1 MRRPVRLA
9 RVVHTLGTG
18 PCRGATHLA
27 AALVV
32 VASCAGGQAVNGGNA
47 QEVFRDARVC
57 ALAEAAARG
66 DAAGVAALVKG
77 GVDPNGTGRD
87 GIRPLVWAMQ
97 ARSEGGMRAL
107 LAAGADPNVVE
118 PPDFAPL
125 LLAAASDDG
134 APLRTLLDGRGN
146 PNVHDRTGA
155 TPLKEAILH
164 GQWANMRLL
173 VERGADVN
181 ATDKSHSTPVM
192 LAASA
197 GAWEQVAWLL
207 EHGADPTIPRL
218 TGGTLVYALE
228 RAGPPRDADVRRGY
242 DRTRQLLVAR
252 GVRFPAEP
260 PEQVRRR
267 VFGADNPVDA
277 GPTLAPRAR

>member
-1 MRRPVRLA
+1 MRRLVRLA
-9 RVVHTLGTG
+9 RVVHTLGTVRS
-18 PCRGATHLA
+18 RGATLLVA
-27 AALVV
+27 GLVV
-32 VASCAGGQAVNGGNA
+32 VASCAGGQAVNGGKA
-47 QEVFRDARVC
+47 QDVFPDARVRG
-57 ALAEAAARG
+57 LAEAAARG
-66 DAAGVAALVKG
+66 DAAEVASLVKG

-97 ARSEGGMRAL
+97 ARSQAGMRAL

-125 LLAAASDDG
+125 LLAAASDD
-134 APLRTLLDGRGN
+134 ATLLRTLLDGRGN
-146 PNVHDRTGA
+146 PNVRDRTGS
-155 TPLKEAILH
+155 TPLKEAIMH

-181 ATDKSHSTPVM
+181 ATDKSHSTPAM
-192 LAASA
+192 LAAST

-218 TGGTLVYALE
+218 TGGTLAYALE

-242 DRTRQLLVAR
+242 DRTRQLLVTR

-267 VFGADNPVDA
+267 VFGADNPIDA
-277 GPTLAPRAR
+277 GRPPAP